1 MLQYLVLRQ
10 TNSCRIGK
18 KTVAVSAYLQIIT
31 TSSLLQLYAND
42 GTTMFLSFF
51 QKIKKAVYRALFL
64 LVITIVIQKSSS
76 QVNSRCIDLCRS
88 YDVSIFFCHPY
99 MRASGDTIKTQ
110 PSGCIVQY
118 VFTVVICSGA
128 YF

>member
-51 QKIKKAVYRALFL
+51 QKNKKKQFIEHFFL
-64 LVITIVIQKSSS
+64 LVITIVIQNRSS
-76 QVNSRCIDLCRS
+76 SRCIDLCRS
-88 YDVSIFFCHPY
+88 YDVSIFFCLPY
-99 MRASGDTIKTQ
+99 VYAGGDAIKTQ
-110 PSGCIVQY
+110 PPGSIIQNF
-118 VFTVVICSGA
+118 FTLVICSGA

>member
-18 KTVAVSAYLQIIT
+18 KTVAVSAYVQIIT

-51 QKIKKAVYRALFL
+51 QKNKKKQFIEHFFL
-64 LVITIVIQKSSS
+64 LVITIVIQNRSS
-76 QVNSRCIDLCRS
+76 SRCIDLCRS
-88 YDVSIFFCHPY
+88 YDVSIFFCLPY
-99 MRASGDTIKTQ
+99 MGASGNTVEHAAFRGIIQ
-110 PSGCIVQY
+110 NF
-118 VFTVVICSGA
+118 FTLVICSGA